1 MLVKIAA
8 FELRYQV
15 RSALFFIGFAI
26 FFLLTFGSVTVDQI
40 QIGGRGNVHLNAPLA
55 ILQTIGVMNVFGLFV
70 LTAFVANV
78 VIRDDE
84 TGFAPIVRSTRVTK
98 FDYLV
103 GRFLGAWLA
112 ALLVMASVP
121 LAILIGSAMPWQDP
135 EKLGPLVVG
144 DYLYAFFVY
153 SVPTLL
159 AASAGFFAVAT
170 ATRSMMWTYVAVL
183 ASLVLFFTS
192 QSLLSDP
199 AFDTISALADPF
211 GFVTL
216 DQATK
221 YWTASERNTQLP
233 ELSGLLLYNRLLWT
247 AVAAVLFVLAYVVF
261 RFEKKAGKPDRKT
274 RAAGK
279 SRKQPASD
287 SVAPAIG
294 KAPRSTTA
302 TVPASW
308 QQLAALTRFE
318 FKFVFKSPA
327 FFVLLALGVFNAL
340 NLLVQ
345 TIEVRGTE
353 FLPVTRAMV
362 QALDGA
368 FTLFPIIIAIYYAGE
383 LVWRDR
389 ERHIHEII
397 DASAAPNWTF
407 MVPKVIAISLVLLAC
422 FLVASATGMLFQL
435 AHGYTQLEVPAYL
448 LWFIL
453 PNVVFAV
460 LLAVLA
466 VFVQALVPHK
476 FLGWAVMLLYLVS
489 QVALANAGLEHNL
502 YNYASTPPVPLS
514 DMNGMGR
521 FWIGRLWF
529 QVYWLAFAMMMLVG
543 AHLLWRRGAD
553 TSLKPRLAR
562 LPARLKSPA
571 GVVLAVSGVAW
582 IAVGAFIFYNT
593 NILNEYRTAKDQD
606 RQLAEYE
613 RALLAYQD
621 VPQPR
626 ITTVQLS
633 VDLYPKEVRART
645 AGVYTIENRTS
656 AALPAVH
663 LRWADSLQMQKLEVE
678 GARLSKAYPQFQYRI
693 YQFDQPMQPGE
704 SRQVRFTTLLEER
717 GFKNSGS
724 LTRIVENGTFLEN
737 SAVSPQLGMGRE
749 ALLRDR
755 AKRRKYGLPA
765 ELRPDRLEDASA
777 NAHHYLRQDSDWVT
791 AELRVTTDADQ
802 TPIAPGYTVSDTVDG
817 NRRTL
822 VTRTDAPIMHFFS
835 IQSARY
841 AVKKDSWARPD
852 GPPVALA
859 VYFHPEH
866 ESNVQRMLDAM
877 KLSLAMFSEKFAPFQ
892 FQQSRILEFPAY
904 DSFAQS
910 FANTVPYSE
919 SIGFIQDYDD
929 ERAAETIDL
938 VSYVTAHEIAHQW
951 WAHQLIGAEKQGMTL
966 LSESLAQYSAL
977 LVMEKMYGREQIRK
991 FLKGEL
997 DGYLRNRGAE
1007 ILEELPLNRV
1017 ENQQYI
1023 HYQKGSL
1030 AMYWLKEVIGE
1041 DAVNRALQKLLAQF
1055 AFKPAPYASSTD
1067 FIALLRAEAG
1077 PRHDEL
1083 ITDLFEKITL
1093 YDMKASNAKARR
1105 LTDGKYQVTFTV
1117 AARKVYADGEGVETE
1132 APLAESFDVGAFLA
1146 EPGKKGYTSKA
1157 ALLMGR
1163 QPMRSGNQTITLTVE
1178 ELPKFVGVDPYN
1190 KRIDRNSDDNLT
1202 KVELQ

>member
-1 MLVKIAA
+1 VLVKIAA

-55 ILQTIGVMNVFGLFV
+55 ILQTIGVMNVF
-70 LTAFVANV
+70 
-78 VIRDDE
+78 
-84 TGFAPIVRSTRVTK
+84 
-98 FDYLV
+98 

-435 AHGYTQLEVPAYL
+435 AKSLHICCGSYCPM
-448 LWFIL
+448 WF
-453 PNVVFAV
+453 
-460 LLAVLA
+460 
-466 VFVQALVPHK
+466 
-476 FLGWAVMLLYLVS
+476 S
-489 QVALANAGLEHNL
+489 
-502 YNYASTPPVPLS
+502 
-514 DMNGMGR
+514 R
-521 FWIGRLWF
+521 CC
-529 QVYWLAFAMMMLVG
+529 
-543 AHLLWRRGAD
+543 WRCWRCSSRRWYH
-553 TSLKPRLAR
+553 TS
-562 LPARLKSPA
+562 
-571 GVVLAVSGVAW
+571 
-582 IAVGAFIFYNT
+582 
-593 NILNEYRTAKDQD
+593 
-606 RQLAEYE
+606 
-613 RALLAYQD
+613 
-621 VPQPR
+621 
-626 ITTVQLS
+626 
-633 VDLYPKEVRART
+633 
-645 AGVYTIENRTS
+645 
-656 AALPAVH
+656 
-663 LRWADSLQMQKLEVE
+663 
-678 GARLSKAYPQFQYRI
+678 
-693 YQFDQPMQPGE
+693 
-704 SRQVRFTTLLEER
+704 
-717 GFKNSGS
+717 
-724 LTRIVENGTFLEN
+724 
-737 SAVSPQLGMGRE
+737 
-749 ALLRDR
+749 
-755 AKRRKYGLPA
+755 
-765 ELRPDRLEDASA
+765 
-777 NAHHYLRQDSDWVT
+777 
-791 AELRVTTDADQ
+791 
-802 TPIAPGYTVSDTVDG
+802 
-817 NRRTL
+817 
-822 VTRTDAPIMHFFS
+822 
-835 IQSARY
+835 
-841 AVKKDSWARPD
+841 SWA
-852 GPPVALA
+852 
-859 VYFHPEH
+859 
-866 ESNVQRMLDAM
+866 
-877 KLSLAMFSEKFAPFQ
+877 
-892 FQQSRILEFPAY
+892 
-904 DSFAQS
+904 
-910 FANTVPYSE
+910 
-919 SIGFIQDYDD
+919 
-929 ERAAETIDL
+929 
-938 VSYVTAHEIAHQW
+938 
-951 WAHQLIGAEKQGMTL
+951 
-966 LSESLAQYSAL
+966 
-977 LVMEKMYGREQIRK
+977 GR
-991 FLKGEL
+991 
-997 DGYLRNRGAE
+997 
-1007 ILEELPLNRV
+1007 
-1017 ENQQYI
+1017 
-1023 HYQKGSL
+1023 
-1030 AMYWLKEVIGE
+1030 
-1041 DAVNRALQKLLAQF
+1041 
-1055 AFKPAPYASSTD
+1055 
-1067 FIALLRAEAG
+1067 
-1077 PRHDEL
+1077 
-1083 ITDLFEKITL
+1083 
-1093 YDMKASNAKARR
+1093 
-1105 LTDGKYQVTFTV
+1105 
-1117 AARKVYADGEGVETE
+1117 
-1132 APLAESFDVGAFLA
+1132 
-1146 EPGKKGYTSKA
+1146 
-1157 ALLMGR
+1157 
-1163 QPMRSGNQTITLTVE
+1163 
-1178 ELPKFVGVDPYN
+1178 
-1190 KRIDRNSDDNLT
+1190 
-1202 KVELQ
+1202 